1 MSEKPV
7 LVVAGLLRDSSGR
20 ILLSRRPAGKAR
32 AGLWEFPGGKV
43 RPGERPEEA
52 LRREL
57 REELGIEV
65 EVEEELGRVIYAY
78 PEITVELILFEV
90 KGEGVPRP
98 LEGQEMAWFS
108 QEEIEDL
115 PLCPA
120 DQNLWRH
127 LKPDP
132 LSAKN

>member
-1 MSEKPV
+1 MPEKPV
-7 LVVAGLLRDSSGR
+7 LVVAGLLRNSSGR

-43 RPGERPEEA
+43 RPGESPQEA

-65 EVEEELGRVIYAY
+65 EVQEELGRVVHAY
-78 PEITVELILFEV
+78 PEITVELVLLRV
-90 KGEGVPRP
+90 KGEGTPRP

-108 QEEIEDL
+108 EEEIEDL
-115 PLCPA
+115 SLCPA
-120 DQNLWRH
+120 DRNLWRH
-127 LKPDP
+127 LKLDP